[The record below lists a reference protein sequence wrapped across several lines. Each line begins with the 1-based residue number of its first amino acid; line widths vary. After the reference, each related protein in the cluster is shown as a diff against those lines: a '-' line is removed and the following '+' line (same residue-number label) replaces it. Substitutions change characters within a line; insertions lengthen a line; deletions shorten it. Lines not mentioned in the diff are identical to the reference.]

1 MTDSDVISGWV
12 ERQAGGKYEG
22 SISIERI
29 DLSPIEAVYFKDGE
43 ENYLWLKRKPLMEY
57 DMEAQAYRTRPR

>member
-1 MTDSDVISGWV
+1 MTDCDVISGCV

-29 DLSPIEAVYFKDGE
+29 DLSPIEAFYFKDGE
-43 ENYLWLKRKPLMEY
+43 ENYLWLKR
-57 DMEAQAYRTRPR
+57 